1 MKNFSMRSVI
11 ITIVAISGTIGIAIL
26 CILGI
31 SNTSKALKAKTG
43 ESMATYLDSQ
53 VNSVEEFV
61 KNSEQ
66 KLMLFSKSPEVKA
79 LLLEDIAGDE
89 ADHGRVIPEFNDPE
103 YNTYAYFS
111 DNYSSFATA
120 QKYTL
125 DYYGTLDNWE
135 GLYIC
140 NMDTRV
146 LTYSAPP
153 VIGRVLR
160 PAPDSRNQLMGNMKA
175 NTDEVYNAGII
186 LSPGS
191 GKLCLSMYCP
201 VMDDGKMIG
210 YVGAGV
216 FHYDLE
222 NLLTS
227 FELNGVEDY
236 DFYMI
241 NTGSFITYTDT
252 SVPEEMQEEVI
263 ANQTENPLLQYII
276 EKVNGEEDHGSQF
289 EYSNPDT
296 GKMMVVSY
304 RHMPDR
310 NWAVVLSADK
320 DELYAA
326 AKSNMIT
333 MIISGVIALV
343 LTVILALLAV
353 SFSVKPLGTITGSI
367 KKLGE
372 LDLNKDTGIVK
383 YVGGKSE
390 VGTIATEVDNLTN
403 TFNGIVGT
411 LGQCSETL
419 SRNTVEMG
427 ETFRNLQSSIEDNV
441 ATTKELS
448 QSIADTNSA
457 IEAVRGE
464 MDRMSEM
471 VDSISDKVSNSSVM
485 SDTMIKN
492 SAEMSQ
498 KSEKELRDSVDKI
511 EETKEKI
518 KVAIDELSTLSNI
531 NEMASRIMEIASQTN
546 LLSLNASIEAARAG
560 DAGRGFAVVAE
571 EIGKLAVGSSD
582 TASEIQNICV
592 ASNKSIDSVNDCFSE
607 IIAFMEEDVTGQL
620 KDFSRTAGE
629 YGDGIR
635 NIKESIEAIAHASE
649 EFAQSMDRIK
659 EEIGHVNA
667 ASDNNAKGVNVMV
680 EKNEETTRIA
690 DSILRVTNENSTSAR
705 EINSIVERFKK

>member
-11 ITIVAISGTIGIAIL
+11 ITIVTISSLIGIAIL
-26 CILGI
+26 CILAS
-31 SNTSKALKAKTG
+31 SNTNKTVEGKIG

-66 KLMLFSKSPEVKA
+66 KLMLFSKSPEVKQ

-120 QKYTL
+120 QQYTL
-125 DYYGTLDNWE
+125 DYYNTLDNWE

-140 NMDTRV
+140 NLDTRV

-160 PAPDSRNQLMGNMKA
+160 PAPDSRNQLLGNMKA

-201 VMDDGKMIG
+201 VMDDGRMIG

-216 FHYDLE
+216 FHFDLE

-241 NTGSFITYTDT
+241 NTGSFVTYTDT
-252 SVPEEMQEEVI
+252 SLSEEEQEEVI
-263 ANQTENPLLQYII
+263 ANQTEDPLLQTII

-289 EYSNPDT
+289 EYIDPDT
-296 GKMMVVSY
+296 GKLLVVSF

-320 DELYAA
+320 NELYAA
-326 AKSNMIT
+326 SRNNMVT
-333 MIISGVIALV
+333 MIISGVIALI
-343 LTVILALLAV
+343 LTVVLALIAV
-353 SFSVKPLGTITGSI
+353 SVSVKPLGTITRSI

-372 LDLNKDTGIVK
+372 LDLKKDESIKGF
-383 YVGGKSE
+383 VGGRSE
-390 VGTIATEVDNLTN
+390 VGTIATEVDALSD
-403 TFNGIVGT
+403 TFNGIVST
-411 LGQCSETL
+411 LGECSDAL
-419 SRNTVEMG
+419 SRNTVEMDD
-427 ETFRNLQSSIEDNV
+427 TFRTLQNSIEDN
-441 ATTKELS
+441 AITTKELS
-448 QSIADTNSA
+448 QSISDTNSA
-457 IEAVRGE
+457 IEAVRSE

-471 VDSISDKVSNSSVM
+471 VESISDKVSASSIKSDAMISNSR
-485 SDTMIKN
+485 
-492 SAEMSQ
+492 EMSET
-498 KSEKELRDSVDKI
+498 SEKQLRNSVDRI
-511 EETKEKI
+511 EETKVKI
-518 KVAIDELSTLSNI
+518 KDAIDELSTLSNI

-546 LLSLNASIEAARAG
+546 LLS
-560 DAGRGFAVVAE
+560 
-571 EIGKLAVGSSD
+571 
-582 TASEIQNICV
+582 
-592 ASNKSIDSVNDCFSE
+592 
-607 IIAFMEEDVTGQL
+607 
-620 KDFSRTAGE
+620 
-629 YGDGIR
+629 
-635 NIKESIEAIAHASE
+635 
-649 EFAQSMDRIK
+649 
-659 EEIGHVNA
+659 
-667 ASDNNAKGVNVMV
+667 
-680 EKNEETTRIA
+680 
-690 DSILRVTNENSTSAR
+690 
-705 EINSIVERFKK
+705 